1 MSDDVTQFRPVIY
14 TLMLLGISGFAMAA
28 QSWEIWLFGVVG
40 VLSNAWLVRTGR
52 FRSLPHMLANLVT
65 LGSVIY
71 IVREFLT
78 GQWTPVMVVGQ
89 FLVFLQLVKL
99 WEQRGN
105 RDWAQL
111 LVLSLLLMVAASMNT
126 ASLEFGLVLVVY
138 LFVSLYCC
146 LLFHLKIEADQ
157 AAAAMAADG
166 GSLSAAG
173 MARDQRQLGRSMRKL
188 TFAVAAVGIAF
199 AVGVFVLFPRGP
211 VGLTGPIRFPGDN
224 PLTGFSEHVSFQ
236 SVARI
241 TQSHERVAFVK
252 VYRNNELVQ
261 GTQTLFLRGL
271 TLDRYT
277 PPLHEGGSW
286 DWNGSNGQIRRRRSN
301 DNAYVPVQPGEDIVL
316 GGRGPE
322 RWRQEVTLWPTNTN
336 VIFALSGPMRINVHP
351 AFGMFYAQADGTLQ
365 TYRQPRDRIEYE
377 VISANCPQ
385 DQPTWRGPDGASVR
399 GEFSRI
405 YAFARLPEVCGVD
418 RQGRNLADLRVARNG
433 VSSLDATIASNIER
447 YLQSHFTYTLDLTDA
462 SLIGG
467 KDPIEA
473 FLYDWK
479 RGHCEYFAGA
489 MTLMC
494 QSLGMQ
500 ARMVIGFKCT
510 PANYNDFTHSYTV
523 YDSDAHAW
531 VEVKTPKGWEAF
543 DPTSSRTDDG
553 RGAGLATHLRHLM
566 EYLEFNY
573 ANAVIAYDA
582 QSRASVIV
590 GMESAMNGILASAG
604 DWFAAVGEWMQ
615 HPTVLG
621 LSSFFALLAMLLALA
636 VGLFVRER
644 WRLLRRAHRIG
655 IDSLPGSQQLRL
667 ARQLGFY
674 DELLRMLESRKIV
687 RPPHRTPLEFSR
699 SLSFLPAGV
708 YDTIQRLTR
717 LFYQIRYGGAELSS
731 RRQRRLENVLANLAR
746 QIDALTETGRQA

>member
-1 MSDDVTQFRPVIY
+1 MSYDVRQFRPAMY
-14 TLMLLGISGFAMAA
+14 MLMLLGITGFAMAG
-28 QSWEIWLFGVVG
+28 QSWGIWLLGVIG
-40 VLSNAWLVRTGR
+40 ILINAWLVRTGR
-52 FRSLPHMLANLVT
+52 FKSLPHGLANLIT

-71 IVREFLT
+71 IVREGLS
-78 GQWTPVMVVGQ
+78 GQGTPVMVVGQ

-126 ASLEFGLVLVVY
+126 ASLVFGLILTGY
-138 LFVSLYCC
+138 LFLSLYCC
-146 LLFHLKIEADQ
+146 LLFHLKMEADE
-157 AAAAMAADG
+157 AAAAMAIPTQK
-166 GSLSAAG
+166 LTPAG
-173 MARDQRQLGRSMRKL
+173 LGQDHRHLGRSMRKL
-188 TFAVAAVGIAF
+188 TIAVAVVGIAF

-211 VGLTGPIRFPGDN
+211 VGITGPIRFPGDN

-241 TQSHERVAFVK
+241 TQSHETVAFVK
-252 VYRNNELVQ
+252 VFRNDRLVQ
-261 GTQTLFLRGL
+261 GSETLLLRGL

-277 PPLHEGGSW
+277 GPTRGGSW
-286 DWNGSNGQIRRRRSN
+286 DWNGTNAQIRRHASS
-301 DNAYVPVQPGEDIVL
+301 DHSYVAVQPGESIAY
-316 GGRGPE
+316 GGEGPDQ
-322 RWRQEVTLWPTNTN
+322 WRQEVTLWPTNTS
-336 VIFALSGPMRINVHP
+336 VIFALSGPRRISTRP
-351 AFGMFYAQADGTLQ
+351 AIGMYYAPADGTLQ

-377 VISANCPQ
+377 VISTNSPQ
-385 DQPTWRGPDGASVR
+385 DQPTWKGPDAAQVR
-399 GEFSRI
+399 RDFSRV

-418 RQGRNLADLRVARNG
+418 RQGRNLADLRIARNG
-433 VSSLDATIASNIER
+433 VSSLDAAVAANIER
-447 YLQSHFTYTLDLTDA
+447 YLREHFSYTLDLTDA
-462 SLIGG
+462 DQIGG

-473 FLYDWK
+473 FLYNWK

-500 ARMVIGFKCT
+500 ARMVIGFKCE
-510 PANYNDFTHSYTV
+510 PANYNDFTQSYTV

-531 VEVKTPKGWEAF
+531 VEVKTPRGWEAF
-543 DPTSSRTDDG
+543 DPTSSRTDDR
-553 RGAGLATHLRHLM
+553 RGAALASRLRHLM

-590 GMESAMNGILASAG
+590 SLETAMNSVLASPG
-604 DWFAAVGEWMQ
+604 VWFAAAAEWMR

-621 LSSFFALLAMLLALA
+621 LSCFFALLALLLVLA
-636 VGLFVRER
+636 VGWFVWER
-644 WRLLRRAHRIG
+644 WRLLRRAQRIG
-655 IDSLPGSQQLRL
+655 IGSLPESQQLKL

-674 DELLRMLESRKIV
+674 DELLRMLESRQMV
-687 RPPHRTPLEFSR
+687 RPPHRTPLEFGR

-708 YDTIQRLTR
+708 YDTILRLTR
-717 LFYQIRYGGAELSS
+717 LFYQVRYGGAEL
-731 RRQRRLENVLANLAR
+731 
-746 QIDALTETGRQA
+746 